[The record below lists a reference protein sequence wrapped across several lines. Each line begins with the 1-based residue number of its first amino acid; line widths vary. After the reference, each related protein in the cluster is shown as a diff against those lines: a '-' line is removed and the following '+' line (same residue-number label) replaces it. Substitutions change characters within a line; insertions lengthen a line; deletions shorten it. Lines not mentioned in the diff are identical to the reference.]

1 MTYCSMILDKLL
13 DKYETRTAGSNRR
26 VRIVCDKTDVKIP
39 DIESNEYG
47 DFRDA
52 MLYLKNKKFIELD
65 WVRKDLVIKSIWL
78 ILDNAE
84 NVYSYLGR
92 EKITSKVNSVL
103 KLIDATLTQIEVDW
117 IYRFLKSVR
126 DNMANSNKLTGIWCK
141 EHAVLKDFLTALTS
155 IDKIRGKA
163 VSMRAFSVKA
173 YGDSKKFEREIKQHI
188 IPVIKNN
195 EPDLLDAEEISDREA
210 LAQVGIIMMPE
221 IFEFC
226 GNVRVH
232 FTNGIVDFSPVSKG
246 ACLSSEC
253 IVDIRQIDILETDK
267 IIFIENKTNYSEYC
281 LNNKTSRELVV
292 YHGGFYSPQR
302 GEFFRKLC
310 SKANIPVYFW
320 GDIDYGGFKMFVRLK
335 NNIINTLIP
344 LNMDIHAYNRYKD
357 NGLKKSDEY
366 ISRLKLLTDN
376 SDYNL
381 FSDVIG
387 AIADEKITVEQESFL
402 END

>member
-126 DNMANSNKLTGIWCK
+126 DNIANSNKLTGIWCK
-141 EHAVLKDFLTALTS
+141 
-155 IDKIRGKA
+155 
-163 VSMRAFSVKA
+163 
-173 YGDSKKFEREIKQHI
+173 
-188 IPVIKNN
+188 
-195 EPDLLDAEEISDREA
+195 
-210 LAQVGIIMMPE
+210 
-221 IFEFC
+221 
-226 GNVRVH
+226 
-232 FTNGIVDFSPVSKG
+232 
-246 ACLSSEC
+246 
-253 IVDIRQIDILETDK
+253 
-267 IIFIENKTNYSEYC
+267 
-281 LNNKTSRELVV
+281 
-292 YHGGFYSPQR
+292 
-302 GEFFRKLC
+302 
-310 SKANIPVYFW
+310 
-320 GDIDYGGFKMFVRLK
+320 
-335 NNIINTLIP
+335 
-344 LNMDIHAYNRYKD
+344 
-357 NGLKKSDEY
+357 
-366 ISRLKLLTDN
+366 
-376 SDYNL
+376 
-381 FSDVIG
+381 
-387 AIADEKITVEQESFL
+387 
-402 END
+402 